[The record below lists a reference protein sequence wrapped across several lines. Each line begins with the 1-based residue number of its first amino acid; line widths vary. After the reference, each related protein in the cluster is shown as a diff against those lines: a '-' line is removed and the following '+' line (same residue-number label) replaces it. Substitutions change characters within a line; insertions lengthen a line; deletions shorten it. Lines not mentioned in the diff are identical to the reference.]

1 MLEMKTLMSGQQ
13 SFRIVRLWVAAML
26 LGELLLPVHA
36 GTPAAVVLSDSI
48 KPVEVAPQAGPVNP
62 HRPYISRSTL
72 TDSESAASM
81 DFEVALK
88 MHNFSELQTR
98 LDRGERISP
107 QEMAARYEPLTA
119 DYEAV
124 AAWVRN
130 QGLTITRE
138 DGNHLA
144 IFARGNISQI
154 AQALRVTFSRVTFE
168 GKEYTSAID
177 APSVPATLSPI
188 LLGINGLQPHIRPHS
203 RLIVKPSSLTGTNPP
218 YLPSQIAQADNATS
232 LYSSNITGE
241 GESIAIVIATFPYTS
256 DLVSFWTTYG
266 VNQTINNIQFIQVV
280 SGTLPAPSGEE
291 TLDTEWSSSIA
302 PGARVRIYATNE
314 LLPTYLDEAY
324 QQVYNDAIN
333 HPEYGLHQMSMSYGL
348 GETYYPLSQVQT
360 FAQYFANLAS
370 AGVTLFASSGDG
382 GSTPGTGGA
391 GDASG
396 PLQVESPASDVNVT
410 GVGGTTLTLNSNGSE
425 SSEVAWSYSGGGL
438 SVYFQRPSWQ
448 TGTGMPA
455 GTMRAVP
462 DVAGAADP
470 NTGAVF
476 FFENAQ
482 SVDGGTSWSCPT
494 WAGYCALINQARSNA
509 GLSPIGLLGPQ
520 IYPLIGSTNFRD
532 ITSGSN
538 SVGANS
544 GGNYSAGIGYDP
556 VTGIGVPLMQTLT
569 QTLVGSSQLL
579 GVQIQPVFQ
588 SVVPGQSASYTV
600 SASGNPTS
608 YQWQRMPLGS
618 STWSN
623 LSDTGA
629 YSGSATPTL
638 TVNPATSAMSGDRF
652 QCVVHFASSAVT
664 SAPNAVLTVETP
676 LTIATLAGQAGVT
689 GNTATSDFHDPT
701 GVALDTSGNLYIADW
716 LNSAIR
722 KVTPAGVVT
731 TPYAG
736 FKMPYGV
743 AADGSNN
750 LYVADQGANLIQK
763 ITAST
768 GTVSTLAP
776 STSFSGPLG
785 VAVDSQ
791 GNIYVADSGNNI
803 IRKITSGGT
812 VTTLA
817 GNAGTAGYLN
827 GIGTSA
833 EFNNPT
839 SLAVDSFGNV
849 YVADLSNEVIREINP
864 SGTVTTFAGQP
875 GVAGYMDGPAAQA
888 LFNRPIGVTVDG
900 SGNVYVSDSLNPGVT
915 GGPAGSDLFRKIT
928 PAGAVSTLAGQAGVA
943 GSSNGLGSA
952 AHFYSV
958 RASAINSWGE
968 FYFADAFN
976 QLIREGGIL
985 PAIVAPPLG
994 QVITVGGPVTFSAT
1008 ASGTG
1013 PFAYQWLKN
1022 NAAISGATGSTY
1034 SVASVAAGDAG
1045 DYAVTVANSFGNV
1058 TSSAAT
1064 LIPVTSQPVAQDA
1077 NIGQT
1082 VTFSI
1087 NVVGPGPLT
1096 YQWLFNGVAISGA
1109 TGSSY
1114 TIQNASASNAGSYSV
1129 VVSDANGIVTT
1140 NPVSLS
1146 FMASDT
1152 PTMPQWGLIVM
1163 AFLLIWVASR
1173 QRARV
1178 A

>member
-1 MLEMKTLMSGQQ
+1 M
-13 SFRIVRLWVAAML
+13 
-26 LGELLLPVHA
+26 
-36 GTPAAVVLSDSI
+36 
-48 KPVEVAPQAGPVNP
+48 
-62 HRPYISRSTL
+62 
-72 TDSESAASM
+72 
-81 DFEVALK
+81 
-88 MHNFSELQTR
+88 
-98 LDRGERISP
+98 
-107 QEMAARYEPLTA
+107 
-119 DYEAV
+119 
-124 AAWVRN
+124 
-130 QGLTITRE
+130 
-138 DGNHLA
+138 
-144 IFARGNISQI
+144 
-154 AQALRVTFSRVTFE
+154 
-168 GKEYTSAID
+168 
-177 APSVPATLSPI
+177 
-188 LLGINGLQPHIRPHS
+188 
-203 RLIVKPSSLTGTNPP
+203 
-218 YLPSQIAQADNATS
+218 
-232 LYSSNITGE
+232 
-241 GESIAIVIATFPYTS
+241 
-256 DLVSFWTTYG
+256 
-266 VNQTINNIQFIQVV
+266 
-280 SGTLPAPSGEE
+280 
-291 TLDTEWSSSIA
+291 
-302 PGARVRIYATNE
+302 
-314 LLPTYLDEAY
+314 
-324 QQVYNDAIN
+324 
-333 HPEYGLHQMSMSYGL
+333 
-348 GETYYPLSQVQT
+348 
-360 FAQYFANLAS
+360 
-370 AGVTLFASSGDG
+370 
-382 GSTPGTGGA
+382 
-391 GDASG
+391 
-396 PLQVESPASDVNVT
+396 
-410 GVGGTTLTLNSNGSE
+410 
-425 SSEVAWSYSGGGL
+425 AWSNSGGGI
-438 SVYFQRPSWQ
+438 SVYVPRPSWQ
-448 TGTGMPA
+448 TGTGVPA

-462 DVAGAADP
+462 DVACPADP
-470 NTGAVF
+470 KNGAVLYW
-476 FFENAQ
+476 NGAQ
-482 SVDGGTSWSCPT
+482 TTIGGTSWACPT

-509 GLSPIGLLGPQ
+509 GLSQIGLLGPQ

-588 SVVPGQSASYTV
+588 SIVPGQSASYTV

-652 QCVVHFASSAVT
+652 QCVVHFASSTVT

-676 LTIATLAGQAGVT
+676 LTIATLAGQAGII
-689 GNTATSDFHDPT
+689 GSTASSDFDFPT
-701 GVALDTSGNLYIADW
+701 GIALDTSGNLYIADF
-716 LNSAIR
+716 LNNAIR

-736 FKMPYGV
+736 FDLPYGI

-750 LYVADQGANLIQK
+750 LYVADTGANLIQK

-768 GTVSTLAP
+768 GTVSTLAA
-776 STSFSGPLG
+776 STSFSEPLG
-785 VAVDSQ
+785 IAVDSL
-791 GNIYVADSGNNI
+791 GNIYVADTGNNI

-817 GNAGTAGYLN
+817 GNGTAGYLD
-827 GIGTSA
+827 GTGTSA
-833 EFNNPT
+833 EFDNP
-839 SLAVDSFGNV
+839 SSVAVDSFGNV
-849 YVADLSNEVIREINP
+849 YVADHNNEVIREITP
-864 SGTVTTFAGQP
+864 SGTVTTLAGQA

-888 LFNRPIGVTVDG
+888 LFNSPIGVTVDG
-900 SGNVYVSDSLNPGVT
+900 SGNVYVADSLNPELT
-915 GGPAGSDLFRKIT
+915 GTFLNPLSPAGNDLIRKIT

-952 AHFYSV
+952 AQFYSV

-968 FYFADAFN
+968 FYFADQFN

-1034 SVASVAAGDAG
+1034 SIASVAAGDAG
-1045 DYAVTVANSFGNV
+1045 DYTVTVTNSFGNA
-1058 TSSAAT
+1058 TSGAAT
-1064 LIPVTSQPVAQDA
+1064 LIPVTSQPVAENV

-1087 NVVGPGPLT
+1087 TVVGPGPLT

-1114 TIQNASASNAGSYSV
+1114 TIQNASSANAGNYSV
-1129 VVSDANGIVTT
+1129 VVGDANGIVTT

-1163 AFLLIWVASR
+1163 ALLLIWAATR
-1173 QRARV
+1173 QRARP